1 MSTPMPSH
9 TAFRYA
15 LNQLSTGLLIAA
27 LLVTA
32 LPLTATQ
39 AHARQLIQPEHGTA
53 SELRAKRKREQAR
66 ARQLGLSETQ
76 LKKAAAQ
83 GRSIAPASS
92 TRAIAA
98 GVDNFN
104 YKKYAFNE
112 EIDRPGE
119 IAMARAMDTV
129 MDQIGRPYLWGGT
142 TPQAGFDCSGLIYYA
157 FRDLLSSE
165 MPRTANGMYHW
176 SKSTPVAI
184 DSLKRGDLVFFRIKA
199 ASAADHVG
207 VYLGDGQFVQ
217 APRTGENIRIS
228 SLSGDYWQRHYLGAR
243 RLLTGDTVRQL
254 ASR

>member
-1 MSTPMPSH
+1 MPSH
-9 TAFRYA
+9 TAIRRV
-15 LNQLSTGLLIAA
+15 LNQLSAGLLMTA

-66 ARQLGLSETQ
+66 ARQMGLSETEM
-76 LKKAAAQ
+76 KKAAAQ
-83 GRSIAPASS
+83 GRSLLPQGIAP
-92 TRAIAA
+92 

-104 YKKYAFNE
+104 YKKYAFNG
-112 EIDRPGE
+112 EIDQPGE

-129 MDQIGRPYLWGGT
+129 TDQLGRPYLWGGT

-157 FRDLLSSE
+157 FRDLLSGE
-165 MPRTANGMYHW
+165 LPRTANGMYHW
-176 SKSTPVAI
+176 SQAAPVAT

-207 VYLGDGQFVQ
+207 VYLGDGRFIQ

-228 SLSGDYWQRHYLGAR
+228 SLEGAYWQRHYLGAR
-243 RLLTGDTVRQL
+243 RLLTGETVRQL